1 MIEIRF
7 KPGRC
12 VSSATPLQRLV
23 CVCVT
28 VRSSLNLVFRS
39 ALLVLITPSVSTAI
53 IGRKNVWACK
63 LSSGSEVMRLC
74 LPNDTGA
81 MPSKPVA
88 AAHRS
93 LSELITNVP
102 RALLRSLHYNR
113 QRVAAPTN
121 AAAATSA
128 VLWTASTHLAA
139 NFCSNNGCCGKL

>member
-1 MIEIRF
+1 MLIEIGF

-12 VSSATPLQRLV
+12 VSPLPHLRSAWFVLNSLCLTI
-23 CVCVT
+23 T

-63 LSSGSEVMRLC
+63 LSSGSDVMRLY

-93 LSELITNVP
+93 LPELITNVP

-121 AAAATSA
+121 AAAATTDVA
-128 VLWTASTHLAA
+128 
-139 NFCSNNGCCGKL
+139 CSC